1 MAVFG
6 ETCKKYLNLDRDPN
20 SAGYES
26 NCLALL
32 DELIAE
38 LSQKLV
44 EYNVD
49 ECAKSFSLVSRSLA
63 FDF

>member
-1 MAVFG
+1 M
-6 ETCKKYLNLDRDPN
+6 
-20 SAGYES
+20 
-26 NCLALL
+26 L

>member
-6 ETCKKYLNLDRDPN
+6 EIRRKYLNLDRDPN
-20 SAGYES
+20 SAGYGS

-32 DELIAE
+32 DELIAK

-44 EYNVD
+44 VEYKK
-49 ECAKSFSLVSRSLA
+49 CG
-63 FDF
+63 